1 MIAEVIENSLRSI
14 EPQNTTDIFIIVN
27 IGFFLLS
34 LYWTKKD
41 SHHSFTEYAPTLLTS
56 IGILGTFTGIVIG
69 LLSFDTNNIDG
80 SISQLLDGL
89 KVAFT
94 TSLVGMLSALVYKF
108 LTTSNFVAPKA
119 SKEIKE
125 DIDIK
130 DLYSIMSDQNNNIIK
145 LQNLL
150 SDNADSSLI
159 GQVKLM
165 RADIGDSNK
174 LTNKN
179 LEDILEQSRKLSL
192 LNNIYESIRI
202 SNEYFKSIEENQSN
216 QKKLFEDFSVELW
229 EKLQDFADMLS
240 KSATEQ
246 VIEALKNVISEF
258 NEKLTEQFGQ
268 NFKELNDAV
277 KELVIWQ
284 DNYKNQL
291 GEMKNQFD
299 TSVSS
304 MGEMEKSIE
313 NISVNSKLIPENM
326 SHLESVMKIN
336 QHQIDELSNHL
347 EAFKDIRDR
356 AVEAVPEI
364 RTQIDNTINGIQK
377 ASLELIEGVT
387 SSTDKISTVMTQNA
401 DDFAKNVSQTNAALV
416 QSSDTLTKS
425 SDEIKDQLTLTI
437 QDINKNVREMIENI
451 SKNSEDINKSF
462 KDVNSTIEN
471 ELQNT
476 NKKMISNFN
485 YSIDE
490 LQNLSKKISDTL
502 SSVTSELENNIKNVS
517 QKQLEET
524 TKVLNGLDKSIE
536 KTIQDT
542 SNNISRQIETMDRI
556 TEQEIANVLNAMGK
570 ALGSIANQ
578 FTNDY
583 QKLVQEMKKIV
594 ESHR

>member
-1 MIAEVIENSLRSI
+1 MDE
-14 EPQNTTDIFIIVN
+14 
-27 IGFFLLS
+27 
-34 LYWTKKD
+34 KD

-476 NKKMISNFN
+476 NKKMIISFN
-485 YSIDE
+485 NSIDE
-490 LQNLSKKISDTL
+490 LQNLSKKISDSL